1 MTSAGITQPGASIEA
16 TAVPTRRR
24 HRGLRVVLIIV
35 AILEA
40 LDALSSVSILFGDM
54 SEIPGPGLG
63 GFLIKAHIATHLP
76 LSLAALVFA
85 AIGRVRY
92 AIIALGAVV
101 AMTWLNTMPSV
112 VLHGLEFSSGFA
124 ALQTTAQI
132 IAFPLMAACA
142 IALAA
147 RDQRLG
153 LATALVGIPTLLNV
167 FGIIAFAI
175 GVSLYGF

>member
-1 MTSAGITQPGASIEA
+1 MTLAEMTEPTTSAAPA
-16 TAVPTRRR
+16 PTRQR
-24 HRGLRVVLIIV
+24 HLRLRVALIVV
-35 AILEA
+35 AIVEA
-40 LDALSSVSILFGDM
+40 FDGLSSFPTLFGDM

-76 LSLAALVFA
+76 LALAALVFA
-85 AIGRVRY
+85 AIGRVRR

-101 AMTWLNTMPSV
+101 AMTWLNYMPSV
-112 VLHGLEFSSGFA
+112 VLHGLEFNSGFA

-132 IAFPLMAACA
+132 IAFPLLAACA

-147 RDQRLG
+147 RNERLG
-153 LATALVGIPTLLNV
+153 LATALVSIPTLVNV
-167 FGIIAFAI
+167 SGVIAFAI

>member
-1 MTSAGITQPGASIEA
+1 MTSAGITQPGAIEA
-16 TAVPTRRR
+16 TAAPTRQR
-24 HRGLRVVLIIV
+24 HLGLRIVLVILAII
-35 AILEA
+35 EA

-54 SEIPGPGLG
+54 SQIPGPGLG
-63 GFLIKAHIATHLP
+63 GFLIKTHIATHLP
-76 LSLAALVFA
+76 LALAGLVFA
-85 AIGRVRY
+85 AIGRVRT

-101 AMTWLNTMPSV
+101 AMTWLNYMPSV
-112 VLHGLEFSSGFA
+112 VLHGLEFNSGFA

-147 RDQRLG
+147 RNQRLG
-153 LATALVGIPTLLNV
+153 VATALVSIPTLLNV

>member
-1 MTSAGITQPGASIEA
+1 MTMAEITEPPPLIAP
-16 TAVPTRRR
+16 VPAPR
-24 HRGLRVVLIIV
+24 HLGLRVVLIVV
-35 AILEA
+35 AIVEA

-54 SEIPGPGLG
+54 SEIPGPGFG

-76 LSLAALVFA
+76 LALAVLVFA
-85 AIGRVRY
+85 AVGRVRY

-101 AMTWLNTMPSV
+101 AMTWLNYMPSV
-112 VLHGLEFSSGFA
+112 VLHGLEFNSGFA

-153 LATALVGIPTLLNV
+153 LATALIGIPTLLNV